1 MRTILRFREAAAD
14 DVAAIV
20 TLIAYLG
27 YPVREEPL
35 RRMLE
40 LVRQTPGHAAIVAE
54 LDGTVCALL
63 VMSSR
68 LSLTLQGTVGVVQEL
83 VVRPTQRGREIG
95 ESLLQYAKG
104 LAVEQG
110 LARLECA
117 VPATHQATAER
128 FLMERGF
135 EIAETTTYRWS
146 VLESKHP
153 RLPAAA
159 AARKLRPI
167 PAGSCG

>member
-1 MRTILRFREAAAD
+1 MRTRLKFREAADD
-14 DVAAIV
+14 DVAAIM
-20 TLIAYLG
+20 TLIAHLG

-35 RRMLE
+35 RRTLE
-40 LVRQTPGHAAIVAE
+40 LVRQTPGHVAVVAE
-54 LDGTVCALL
+54 LDGAVCALL

-68 LSLTLQGTVGVVQEL
+68 PSLTLQGPVGVVQEL
-83 VVRPTQRGREIG
+83 VVRPAERRREIG

-104 LAVEQG
+104 LAVERG

-117 VPATHQATAER
+117 VPTTHQPAADR

-146 VLESKHP
+146 VLEGKHP
-153 RLPAAA
+153 RLPVAA
-159 AARKLRPI
+159 AARRLRPI
-167 PAGSCG
+167 PA